1 MNKNENAYGHAD
13 STMLGEVVS
22 FKNEIDDLRVEYDV
36 LTPVDIINI
45 NDSRQVEIVGQI
57 DGIDALLDKN
67 QAMIDE
73 VNLDI
78 DRLTNHADG
87 IDYAVAVGCGVL
99 TGLIDAFF
107 VGEFDFVGSRE
118 KVGEKFDQ
126 LVSKKANELREK
138 EVKQKTE
145 EAIKKA
151 KQAAEDKGKTLS
163 DEEIKKIQEKFS
175 KKLEEPLDTEKSIKF
190 LEERFHIPSDSVYEK
205 TNEEINNKIKKI
217 VEDAQNSGKPLS
229 NEEIKQLKEK
239 MKTKISHDTH
249 HLDDL
254 THHPSVLGLAASIA
268 QQFGA
273 KAVFQNRD
281 GKIIRIKVEQVKIVR
296 KGKETIE
303 IRLIGDDLRSKLAC
317 GTVNWIMHLL
327 SDVAG
332 SSSSA
337 AKGNAGMG
345 LPGPILTL
353 LKEFSM
359 IPGINKTNLPQKC
372 YELFTQN
379 QDFLDGYK
387 MDLRSEL
394 AIGAELGKQAMPVFI
409 NSIFI
414 RCFYFVRHFA
424 QEVKANNGF
433 KGLDVKQALKNSM
446 PLRNRT
452 VIRMLT
458 ISLGTFEAIDLGDAA
473 IRGAI
478 NSGGTLPGF
487 LGSFVLRV
495 NFVGI
500 GRFAIACGSDIS
512 MGVQREKQRNERI
525 KLVNQQI
532 YLLEAKVYYRQES
545 MWVSAENAVEAT
557 DELCNYVENVIPK
570 LIESNAEVLEG
581 LKGLETS
588 ATELVKNNPEWANKM
603 RKKLRR

>member
-1 MNKNENAYGHAD
+1 M
-13 STMLGEVVS
+13 GEVVS
-22 FKNEIDDLRVEYDV
+22 FKNEIDNLQVEYDV

-45 NDSRQVEIVGQI
+45 NASRQNDIVTQIEGI
-57 DGIDALLDKN
+57 DGVLEKN

-87 IDYAVAVGCGVL
+87 GDYAVAVGCGVL
-99 TGLIDAFF
+99 TGLIDVFF

-118 KVGEKFDQ
+118 KVSEKFNQ
-126 LVSKKANELREK
+126 LVTKKANELREK
-138 EVKQKTE
+138 EVEQKTE
-145 EAIKKA
+145 EAIEKA
-151 KQAAEDKGKTLS
+151 KQAAKEKEKALS
-163 DEEIKKIQEKFS
+163 DEDIKKIQEKFN
-175 KKLEEPLDTEKSIKF
+175 KKLKKPLDTEKSIKF
-190 LEERFHIPSDSVYEK
+190 LENRFHIPSDSVYEK
-205 TNEEINNKIKKI
+205 ANEEINNKIKKI
-217 VEDAQNSGKPLS
+217 VEDAQNIGNPLS
-229 NEEIKQLKEK
+229 NDEIKQLKEK

-281 GKIIRIKVEQVKIVR
+281 GKIIHIKVEQVKTVR

-317 GTVNWIMHLL
+317 ATVNWIMHLL

-337 AKGNAGMG
+337 AKGNDGMG

-359 IPGINKTNLPQKC
+359 IPGVNKSNLPQKC

-379 QDFLDGYK
+379 QDFLGGYK

-394 AIGAELGKQAMPVFI
+394 AIGAELGKQAIPVFI

-414 RCFYFVRHFA
+414 RCFYFLRHFA
-424 QEVKANNGF
+424 QEVKTNNGF

-446 PLRNRT
+446 PFRNRT

-458 ISLGTFEAIDLGDAA
+458 ISLGTF
-473 IRGAI
+473 
-478 NSGGTLPGF
+478 
-487 LGSFVLRV
+487 
-495 NFVGI
+495 
-500 GRFAIACGSDIS
+500 
-512 MGVQREKQRNERI
+512 
-525 KLVNQQI
+525 
-532 YLLEAKVYYRQES
+532 
-545 MWVSAENAVEAT
+545 
-557 DELCNYVENVIPK
+557 
-570 LIESNAEVLEG
+570 
-581 LKGLETS
+581 
-588 ATELVKNNPEWANKM
+588 
-603 RKKLRR
+603 